1 MILTTLRIGGRAT
14 FTCNEGFSLKG
25 DDDIECLSSG
35 SWSSWPPTCLEVDCG
50 QPYDIENGRVFLTN
64 GTTNIGSI
72 VEYHCFPGEYRP
84 GRPNWDFFLPLWF
97 YVKLIMAD
105 PEGPKLLF

>member
-84 GRPNWDFFLPLWF
+84 GRPNWDFFLPL
-97 YVKLIMAD
+97 
-105 PEGPKLLF
+105 